1 MLRLEGEKNRRSGH
15 LGRENAIHDETVP
28 ESTVQSGSCLRN
40 GNLQTPRG
48 KRKVQEQ
55 CARIRRNSSRS
66 KRPSQP
72 QNGEVVEAVTL
83 FEVVSMGKR
92 AMQSVVDDW
101 VEAYIQDRDVALL
114 DLINF
119 YIQCSGC
126 QGMVTAEMFQSLC
139 NSDVMQKMT
148 ETFDEETGLQ
158 YKKFMAY
165 PWILTVT
172 WPVDMDNGDY
182 PLIKPGPY
190 WKKFKANFCEFTA
203 VLIQQCQYS
212 ILYDSYLMDTVI
224 SLLTGLA
231 DSRVRA
237 FRHTSTLAAVK
248 LLTALVRVNL
258 NLDVSK
264 CNAQRLYQ
272 VEKNRISVKR
282 TNQRLDQLERKRKE
296 FEQKPLEIENMMNA
310 IFKGTFL
317 QRYRDVIPEI
327 RAICIEEIGSWMKMY
342 PDTFLNDSYLKYIG
356 WMLYDKQPEVRLK
369 CLLGLQ
375 GIYDRKELISK
386 MDLFTSR
393 FKDRIVSM
401 TLDKDHEV
409 AVQAMKLLM
418 LMSQNCEDALSS
430 EDCETLFQFVYT
442 THRPLAV
449 AAGEFLYKRLLSYQG
464 TEEEV
469 PPKRRGKFEANTCYM
484 RKLITFFLESELHK
498 HVTYLVDSLWDWA
511 GSLLKDWECMT
522 TLLLEAAEE
531 EALSDAQES
540 ALVEIILVTVRE
552 AAEGHPP
559 VGRGAAK
566 KILSAK
572 EKKIQLEDCTKI
584 TEHFIVVLPQLL
596 AKYSADAEKVANLL
610 QIPQYYDLDVYS
622 TGRLEKHVDALLR
635 VVKGIVA
642 EHSDMDVLEACSRM
656 YYVLCNEELAIHRR
670 ADLARTQLIDEL
682 VDKLNE
688 LLDDSWHEGEGLC
701 TDEEGVCRIYST
713 LRRIAAFHNAHNL
726 TKWNL
731 YGKTSKLLVFEME
744 YGSLPVQMIL
754 PALQCTYFALLWQL
768 ASVVERSSSKETLL
782 ALNRELRFFCQICAC
797 YLSHKDKDLS
807 EKAFM
812 ILCDLLMIVSHQS
825 SRDDEAV
832 GVLQYLPSTSLQSK
846 MLLFIQDHVFTEE
859 KEEIKDLTE
868 EEEREKE
875 SYKLNDLHRRRSLL
889 AVYCKL
895 IVFTVV
901 EMSAAAEIYKHYMKT
916 YNDFGDIIKETLSR
930 TRHNNKIQSAR
941 TLILCL
947 QQLFQKHTET
957 HGSTNSM
964 DSSFTNIKELARRFS
979 LTFGWDQVKSRESVA
994 MIHKEGI
1001 EFAFQGAAEVEGK
1014 CLPPNL
1020 NFLLIISEFS
1030 NKLLKPDKRLVY
1042 SYLQRYITEPASC
1055 RGDEWH
1061 PLVWYRNSL
1070 LANEDEENSV
1080 ISSLREWSP
1089 TSRSKTSS
1097 FKRKLSNGSLPE
1109 TSHTETTNKTPDF
1122 LCTPELTAAA
1132 GKSRKKLKSRD
1143 TSLQEC
1149 LPFFCPVGLSRRH
1162 SEDVIKAEDFSA
1174 DGGAEDGA
1182 EDVGEDVDVVGADQV
1197 CDRVYQPCTW
1207 PTGADQSVETT
1218 HPHSCYT
1225 GSRWRGQIKE
1235 GSTGQSGLA
1244 EEKEGHVLLAAAEE
1258 LLTHQA
1264 VGTVDSDYAA
1274 DD

>member
-1 MLRLEGEKNRRSGH
+1 MIAKANTTSNLLSQKES
-15 LGRENAIHDETVP
+15 AVHDETVP
-28 ESTVQSGSCLRN
+28 ESTVRSGSCLRN
-40 GNLQTPRG
+40 VNLETPRG
-48 KRKVQEQ
+48 KRKVQKQ
-55 CARIRRNSSRS
+55 CAHIRRNSSGSRS
-66 KRPSQP
+66 SSQP

-92 AMQSVVDDW
+92 AMQSVVGDW

-139 NSDVMQKMT
+139 NTGVMQKMT

-172 WPVDMDNGDY
+172 WPVDMDNEDY
-182 PLIKPGPY
+182 PLIRPGPY
-190 WKKFKANFCEFTA
+190 WKKFKTNFCEFTA

-212 ILYDSYLMDTVI
+212 ILYDGYLMDAVI

-248 LLTALVRVNL
+248 LLTALIRVNL

-264 CNAQRLYQ
+264 CSVQRLYE
-272 VEKNRISVKR
+272 VEKKRISVKK
-282 TNQRLDQLERKRKE
+282 TKHRLDQLERKRKVY
-296 FEQKPLEIENMMNA
+296 EQKPLEIENMMNA
-310 IFKGTFL
+310 IFRGIFL

-327 RAICIEEIGSWMKMY
+327 RAICIEEIGCWMKMY

-375 GIYDRKELISK
+375 GIYNRKELVSK

-393 FKDRIVSM
+393 FKDRMVSM

-409 AVQAMKLLM
+409 AVQAVKLLM
-418 LMSQNCEDALSS
+418 LVSQDCEGALSS
-430 EDCETLFQFVYT
+430 DDCETLFQFVYA

-449 AAGEFLYKRLLSYQG
+449 AAGEFLYKRLLSYLG

-469 PPKRRGKFEANTCYM
+469 APKRRGKFGTNTRSM
-484 RKLITFFLESELHK
+484 RKLITFFLESELHT

-522 TLLLEAAEE
+522 TLLLDAAEE
-531 EALSDAQES
+531 GEALSDAQETV
-540 ALVEIILVTVRE
+540 LIEIILVTVQE

-572 EKKIQLEDCTKI
+572 EKKIQMEDCTKI
-584 TEHFIVVLPQLL
+584 TEHFIMVLPQLL
-596 AKYSADAEKVANLL
+596 AKYSSDAEKLALLL
-610 QIPQYYDLDVYS
+610 QIPQYYDFDVYS
-622 TGRLEKHVDALLR
+622 PGRLEEHLDVLLK

-642 EHSDMDVLEACSRM
+642 EHSDADVLEACSRT
-656 YYVLCNEELAIHRR
+656 YYILCNEELAIHRR
-670 ADLARTQLIDEL
+670 ADLARTQLIDDL
-682 VDKLNE
+682 VDKFNE

-701 TDEEGVCRIYST
+701 TDEEGICRIYST
-713 LRRIAAFHNAHNL
+713 LRRMAAFYNAHNL

-731 YGKTSKLLVFEME
+731 YGKTLKLLVFEMNH
-744 YGSLPVQMIL
+744 GSLPVQMIL

-768 ASVVERSSSKETLL
+768 SSAVERSSSKEVLS
-782 ALNRELRFFCQICAC
+782 ALNGELRFFCHICAC
-797 YLSHKDKDLS
+797 FLSHKDKDLS

-812 ILCDLLMIVSHQS
+812 ILCDLMMILSHQTS
-825 SRDDEAV
+825 SEDEAV

-846 MLLFIQDHVFTEE
+846 MLLFIQDHVFIGEE
-859 KEEIKDLTE
+859 EEEEIKDWTE
-868 EEEREKE
+868 EEEREME
-875 SYKLNDLHRRRSLL
+875 VSKLNDLHRRRSLL
-889 AVYCKL
+889 SAYCKL
-895 IVFTVV
+895 IVFTMV
-901 EMSAAAEIYKHYMKT
+901 EMSAAAEVYKHYMKT

-930 TRHNNKIQSAR
+930 TRNNNRIQSAK
-941 TLILCL
+941 TLVLCL
-947 QQLFQKHTET
+947 QQLFQKHIET
-957 HGSTNSM
+957 HGNTNSM
-964 DSSFTNIKELARRFS
+964 DASFMNIKELARRFS

-994 MIHKEGI
+994 MIHKQGI
-1001 EFAFQGAAEVEGK
+1001 EFAFQGDAEVEGK

-1020 NFLLIISEFS
+1020 HFLLIISEFS

-1042 SYLQRYITEPASC
+1042 GYLQRYITEPAFC

-1061 PLVWYRNSL
+1061 PLVWYMNSL
-1070 LANEDEENSV
+1070 LANEDEENSI
-1080 ISSLREWSP
+1080 ISSSRDSL
-1089 TSRSKTSS
+1089 TGRSKTAS
-1097 FKRKLSNGSLPE
+1097 FKRKLSHGFLPE
-1109 TSHTETTNKTPDF
+1109 TSHTEVTNKTPGF
-1122 LCTPELTAAA
+1122 RCTPELTATER
-1132 GKSRKKLKSRD
+1132 KSRKKLKSQD
-1143 TSLQEC
+1143 ASLQER
-1149 LPFFCPVGLSRRH
+1149 LPFRCPARLSSRRSH
-1162 SEDVIKAEDFSA
+1162 KAIKTEDFSL
-1174 DGGAEDGA
+1174 GGAEDEG
-1182 EDVGEDVDVVGADQV
+1182 EDVDVDVVGADPV
-1197 CDRVYQPCTW
+1197 HDGGYQTHCESA
-1207 PTGADQSVETT
+1207 GADQTLETT
-1218 HPHSCYT
+1218 PSHPLCACS
-1225 GSRWRGQIKE
+1225 SWRGQVKG
-1235 GSTGQSGLA
+1235 GSPAQSGLA
-1244 EEKEGHVLLAAAEE
+1244 AEEEEHVLHVPEEE
-1258 LLTHQA
+1258 LLICQA
-1264 VGTVDSDYAA
+1264 VGTADADCAVDI
-1274 DD
+1274 

>member
-1 MLRLEGEKNRRSGH
+1 MLRFEGEKTRRSGH
-15 LGRENAIHDETVP
+15 LGRENAIHDEIVP

-40 GNLQTPRG
+40 GNLETPRG

-55 CARIRRNSSRS
+55 CAHIRRNSSRS
-66 KRPSQP
+66 RRPSQP

-92 AMQSVVDDW
+92 AMKSVVDDW

-139 NSDVMQKMT
+139 NNDVMQKMT

-282 TNQRLDQLERKRKE
+282 TNHRLDQLERKRKE
-296 FEQKPLEIENMMNA
+296 YEQKPLEIENMMNA

-375 GIYDRKELISK
+375 GIYNRKELVSK

-418 LMSQNCEDALSS
+418 LMSQ
-430 EDCETLFQFVYT
+430 
-442 THRPLAV
+442 
-449 AAGEFLYKRLLSYQG
+449 LLSYQG

-469 PPKRRGKFEANTCYM
+469 PPKRRGKFGANTCYM
-484 RKLITFFLESELHK
+484 RKLVTFFLESELHK
-498 HVTYLVDSLWDWA
+498 HITYLVDSLWDWA

-540 ALVEIILVTVRE
+540 ALIEIILVTVRE

-559 VGRGAAK
+559 VGRGAAR

-622 TGRLEKHVDALLR
+622 TGRLEKHLDALLK

-656 YYVLCNEELAIHRR
+656 YYVLCNEEAAIHRR

-701 TDEEGVCRIYST
+701 TDEEGICRIYST

-744 YGSLPVQMIL
+744 HGSLSVQMIL

-807 EKAFM
+807 EKAFT
-812 ILCDLLMIVSHQS
+812 ILCDLLMILSHQS
-825 SRDDEAV
+825 SGDNEAV
-832 GVLQYLPSTSLQSK
+832 GALQYLPSTSLQSK

-875 SYKLNDLHRRRSLL
+875 GYKLNDLHRRRSLL

-930 TRHNNKIQSAR
+930 TRHNNKIQSAK

-1001 EFAFQGAAEVEGK
+1001 EFAFHGAAGVEGK

-1020 NFLLIISEFS
+1020 SFLLIISEFS

-1042 SYLQRYITEPASC
+1042 GYLQRYITEPASC

-1089 TSRSKTSS
+1089 TSRSKTSY

-1122 LCTPELTAAA
+1122 LCTPDLTAAV
-1132 GKSRKKLKSRD
+1132 GKSRKRLKSQD

-1149 LPFFCPVGLSRRH
+1149 LPFFCPVGLSRRCR
-1162 SEDVIKAEDFSA
+1162 EDVIKAEDFSA
-1174 DGGAEDGA
+1174 DNI
-1182 EDVGEDVDVVGADQV
+1182 GEDVDVVGADQV
-1197 CDRVYQPCTW
+1197 CDGVYQPCTW
-1207 PTGADQSVETT
+1207 LTGADQSLESTPP
-1218 HPHSCYT
+1218 HPCYT
-1225 GSRWRGQIKE
+1225 GSRWRGQIKG
-1235 GSTGQSGLA
+1235 GSAGQSGLL
-1244 EEKEGHVLLAAAEE
+1244 EEEEGRVLQAAAEE
-1258 LLTHQA
+1258 LLTHPA
-1264 VGTVDSDYAA
+1264 VGTMDSGCAA